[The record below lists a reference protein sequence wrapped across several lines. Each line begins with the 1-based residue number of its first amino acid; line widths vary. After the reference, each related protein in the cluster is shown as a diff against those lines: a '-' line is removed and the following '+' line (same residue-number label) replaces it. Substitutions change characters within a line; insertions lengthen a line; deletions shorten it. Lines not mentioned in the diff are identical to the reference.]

1 MATKQTISV
10 VILNGK
16 SNNTS
21 DDVQSVLENAASA
34 LQQASMQLSKGE
46 APVITIPVNA
56 SPNEHSVAPLVTGA
70 NLSNTAKRV
79 TDFDNKAPDKRTK
92 VDTEVR
98 KFDKNLMPLQ
108 QNSNASAIPFPPTMA
123 KPNQTSVKLLKSLL
137 VVDLKVELRKRDLSD
152 KGLKAV
158 LVNRMQEY
166 LEEKGHNIENY
177 DFNQS
182 LSSSDGLKK
191 TILNDQKISVIKG
204 CDSDGKDSTS
214 SSQMAKLIDL
224 PSTSK
229 TNMTETDSNVD
240 PCPICFETPLYPI
253 KLPCDH
259 TFCYLCAKGL
269 CESNLTG
276 GGGACAM
283 CRRPFP
289 RGIFNQSRHH
299 VTDKNS
305 KSQCWFYEGKS
316 GWWQFDE
323 RNNEA
328 IEEAFHSGVEK
339 FQLLLCGNLYAIDF
353 KNKIQYRVDGTG
365 RIRHIKRDCTSSTSN
380 VKGIAGLKRL

>member
-34 LQQASMQLSKGE
+34 LQQASMQFSKGK
-46 APVITIPVNA
+46 APANKIPVNA

-70 NLSNTAKRV
+70 NLSNTAKRA
-79 TDFDNKAPDKRTK
+79 TDFDDKAPDKRTK
-92 VDTEVR
+92 VDTEA
-98 KFDKNLMPLQ
+98 KKIYKNLMPLQ
-108 QNSNASAIPFPPTMA
+108 QNSNDSAIPFPPTMA

-182 LSSSDGLKK
+182 LSSFDGLKK
-191 TILNDQKISVIKG
+191 TIPNDQKIPVKI
-204 CDSDGKDSTS
+204 CDSDGKDPAS
-214 SSQMAKLIDL
+214 SSQMAKLIDV

-229 TNMTETDSNVD
+229 TNMAETNSNVD

-259 TFCYLCAKGL
+259 TFCYLCAKV
-269 CESNLTG
+269 NT
-276 GGGACAM
+276 
-283 CRRPFP
+283 RP
-289 RGIFNQSRHH
+289 
-299 VTDKNS
+299 
-305 KSQCWFYEGKS
+305 
-316 GWWQFDE
+316 
-323 RNNEA
+323 
-328 IEEAFHSGVEK
+328 
-339 FQLLLCGNLYAIDF
+339 
-353 KNKIQYRVDGTG
+353 
-365 RIRHIKRDCTSSTSN
+365 
-380 VKGIAGLKRL
+380 

>member
-1 MATKQTISV
+1 MLLACQCLDMATKQTISV

-16 SNNTS
+16 SNHTS

-34 LQQASMQLSKGE
+34 LQQASMQISKGE

-56 SPNEHSVAPLVTGA
+56 SPDEQSVAPLVTGA

-79 TDFDNKAPDKRTK
+79 NDFDNKAPDKRTK
-92 VDTEVR
+92 VDTGAR

-108 QNSNASAIPFPPTMA
+108 QNSNDSVIPFPPTMA
-123 KPNQTSVKLLKSLL
+123 KPNPTSVKLLKSLL

-191 TILNDQKISVIKG
+191 TILNDQKISVVKG
-204 CDSDGKDSTS
+204 CDSDGKDPTS
-214 SSQMAKLIDL
+214 SSQMAKLIDV
-224 PSTSK
+224 PSTS
-229 TNMTETDSNVD
+229 TNMAETDSNVD

-259 TFCYLCAKGL
+259 TFCYLCAKVNTR
-269 CESNLTG
+269 S
-276 GGGACAM
+276 
-283 CRRPFP
+283 
-289 RGIFNQSRHH
+289 
-299 VTDKNS
+299 
-305 KSQCWFYEGKS
+305 
-316 GWWQFDE
+316 
-323 RNNEA
+323 
-328 IEEAFHSGVEK
+328 
-339 FQLLLCGNLYAIDF
+339 
-353 KNKIQYRVDGTG
+353 
-365 RIRHIKRDCTSSTSN
+365 
-380 VKGIAGLKRL
+380 

>member
-1 MATKQTISV
+1 MLLACQCLDMATKQTISV

-16 SNNTS
+16 SNHTS

-34 LQQASMQLSKGE
+34 LQQASIQISKGE

-56 SPNEHSVAPLVTGA
+56 SPDEQSVAPLVTGA

-79 TDFDNKAPDKRTK
+79 NDFDNKAPDKRTK
-92 VDTEVR
+92 VDTEAR

-108 QNSNASAIPFPPTMA
+108 QNSNDSVIPFPPTMA
-123 KPNQTSVKLLKSLL
+123 KPNPTSVKLLKSLL

-191 TILNDQKISVIKG
+191 TNLNDQKISVVKG
-204 CDSDGKDSTS
+204 CDSDGKDPTS
-214 SSQMAKLIDL
+214 SSQMAKLIDV

-229 TNMTETDSNVD
+229 TNMAETDSNVD

-259 TFCYLCAKGL
+259 TFCYLCAKVNTR
-269 CESNLTG
+269 S
-276 GGGACAM
+276 
-283 CRRPFP
+283 
-289 RGIFNQSRHH
+289 
-299 VTDKNS
+299 
-305 KSQCWFYEGKS
+305 
-316 GWWQFDE
+316 
-323 RNNEA
+323 
-328 IEEAFHSGVEK
+328 
-339 FQLLLCGNLYAIDF
+339 
-353 KNKIQYRVDGTG
+353 
-365 RIRHIKRDCTSSTSN
+365 
-380 VKGIAGLKRL
+380 

>member
-46 APVITIPVNA
+46 APFITIPVNA

-137 VVDLKVELRKRDLSD
+137 VVDLKVELKKRDLSD

-259 TFCYLCAKGL
+259 TFCYLCAKVNTCL
-269 CESNLTG
+269 
-276 GGGACAM
+276 
-283 CRRPFP
+283 
-289 RGIFNQSRHH
+289 
-299 VTDKNS
+299 
-305 KSQCWFYEGKS
+305 
-316 GWWQFDE
+316 
-323 RNNEA
+323 
-328 IEEAFHSGVEK
+328 
-339 FQLLLCGNLYAIDF
+339 
-353 KNKIQYRVDGTG
+353 
-365 RIRHIKRDCTSSTSN
+365 
-380 VKGIAGLKRL
+380 

>member
-1 MATKQTISV
+1 MLLACQCLDMATKQTISV

-16 SNNTS
+16 SNHTS

-34 LQQASMQLSKGE
+34 LQQASMQISKGE

-56 SPNEHSVAPLVTGA
+56 SPDEQSVAPLVTGA

-79 TDFDNKAPDKRTK
+79 NDFDNKAPDKRTK
-92 VDTEVR
+92 VDTGAR

-108 QNSNASAIPFPPTMA
+108 QNSNDSAIPFPSTMA
-123 KPNQTSVKLLKSLL
+123 KPNPTSVKLLKSLL

-158 LVNRMQEY
+158 LVKRMQEY

-191 TILNDQKISVIKG
+191 TNLNDQKISVVKG
-204 CDSDGKDSTS
+204 CDSDGKDPTS
-214 SSQMAKLIDL
+214 SSQMAKLIDV

-229 TNMTETDSNVD
+229 TNMAETDSNVD

-259 TFCYLCAKGL
+259 TFCYLCAKVNTR
-269 CESNLTG
+269 S
-276 GGGACAM
+276 
-283 CRRPFP
+283 
-289 RGIFNQSRHH
+289 
-299 VTDKNS
+299 
-305 KSQCWFYEGKS
+305 
-316 GWWQFDE
+316 
-323 RNNEA
+323 
-328 IEEAFHSGVEK
+328 
-339 FQLLLCGNLYAIDF
+339 
-353 KNKIQYRVDGTG
+353 
-365 RIRHIKRDCTSSTSN
+365 
-380 VKGIAGLKRL
+380 

>member
-46 APVITIPVNA
+46 APVITIPINA

-204 CDSDGKDSTS
+204 CDSDGKDPTS
-214 SSQMAKLIDL
+214 SSQMAKLVDV

-229 TNMTETDSNVD
+229 TNMADTNSNVD
-240 PCPICFETPLYPI
+240 PCPICFETPLYPL

-259 TFCYLCAKGL
+259 TFCYLCAKVNTRL
-269 CESNLTG
+269 IT
-276 GGGACAM
+276 
-283 CRRPFP
+283 
-289 RGIFNQSRHH
+289 
-299 VTDKNS
+299 
-305 KSQCWFYEGKS
+305 
-316 GWWQFDE
+316 
-323 RNNEA
+323 RN
-328 IEEAFHSGVEK
+328 ISFLS
-339 FQLLLCGNLYAIDF
+339 
-353 KNKIQYRVDGTG
+353 
-365 RIRHIKRDCTSSTSN
+365 
-380 VKGIAGLKRL
+380 

>member
-1 MATKQTISV
+1 MLLACQCLDMATKQTISV

-16 SNNTS
+16 SNHTS

-34 LQQASMQLSKGE
+34 LQQASMQISKGE

-56 SPNEHSVAPLVTGA
+56 SPDEQSVAPLVTAA

-79 TDFDNKAPDKRTK
+79 NDFDNKAPDKRTK
-92 VDTEVR
+92 VDTGAR

-108 QNSNASAIPFPPTMA
+108 QNSNDSAIPFPPTMA
-123 KPNQTSVKLLKSLL
+123 KPNPTSVKLLKSLL

-191 TILNDQKISVIKG
+191 TILNDQKISVVKG
-204 CDSDGKDSTS
+204 CDSDGKDPTS
-214 SSQMAKLIDL
+214 SSQMAKLIDV

-229 TNMTETDSNVD
+229 TNMAETDSNVD

-259 TFCYLCAKGL
+259 TFCYLCAKVNTR
-269 CESNLTG
+269 S
-276 GGGACAM
+276 
-283 CRRPFP
+283 
-289 RGIFNQSRHH
+289 
-299 VTDKNS
+299 
-305 KSQCWFYEGKS
+305 
-316 GWWQFDE
+316 
-323 RNNEA
+323 
-328 IEEAFHSGVEK
+328 
-339 FQLLLCGNLYAIDF
+339 
-353 KNKIQYRVDGTG
+353 
-365 RIRHIKRDCTSSTSN
+365 
-380 VKGIAGLKRL
+380 

>member
-1 MATKQTISV
+1 MLLACQCLDMATKQTISV

-34 LQQASMQLSKGE
+34 LQQASIQISKGE

-56 SPNEHSVAPLVTGA
+56 SPDEQSVAPLVTAA

-79 TDFDNKAPDKRTK
+79 NDFDNKAPDKRTK
-92 VDTEVR
+92 VDTEAR

-108 QNSNASAIPFPPTMA
+108 QNSNDSVIPFPPTMA
-123 KPNQTSVKLLKSLL
+123 KPNPTSVKLLKSLL

-191 TILNDQKISVIKG
+191 TNLNDQKISVVKG
-204 CDSDGKDSTS
+204 CDSDGKDPTS
-214 SSQMAKLIDL
+214 SSQMAKLIDV

-229 TNMTETDSNVD
+229 TNMAETDSNVD

-259 TFCYLCAKGL
+259 TFCYLCAKVNTR
-269 CESNLTG
+269 S
-276 GGGACAM
+276 
-283 CRRPFP
+283 
-289 RGIFNQSRHH
+289 
-299 VTDKNS
+299 
-305 KSQCWFYEGKS
+305 
-316 GWWQFDE
+316 
-323 RNNEA
+323 
-328 IEEAFHSGVEK
+328 
-339 FQLLLCGNLYAIDF
+339 
-353 KNKIQYRVDGTG
+353 
-365 RIRHIKRDCTSSTSN
+365 
-380 VKGIAGLKRL
+380 

>member
-1 MATKQTISV
+1 
-10 VILNGK
+10 
-16 SNNTS
+16 
-21 DDVQSVLENAASA
+21 
-34 LQQASMQLSKGE
+34 MQLQLCSKPRCSFPKV
-46 APVITIPVNA
+46 PVIA
-56 SPNEHSVAPLVTGA
+56 SQNENSVAPLVTGA
-70 NLSNTAKRV
+70 NLSNTAKRA
-79 TDFDNKAPDKRTK
+79 TDFDDKAPDKRTK
-92 VDTEVR
+92 VDTEAPQNY
-98 KFDKNLMPLQ
+98 KTLQ
-108 QNSNASAIPFPPTMA
+108 QNSNESAIPLPPTMV
-123 KPNQTSVKLLKSLL
+123 KSDQTSVKLLKSLL

-166 LEEKGHNIENY
+166 IEEKGLNADNY
-177 DFNQS
+177 DFNQPPC
-182 LSSSDGLKK
+182 SSDGRKK
-191 TILNDQKISVIKG
+191 PDLNDQKIPVNNG
-204 CDSDGKDSTS
+204 CDANGKDPTS
-214 SSQMAKLIDL
+214 SSQMAKLVSQLVDV

-229 TNMTETDSNVD
+229 TNMADTNSNVD
-240 PCPICFETPLYPI
+240 PCPICFETPLYPL

-289 RGIFNQSRHH
+289 RDIFKQSRH
-299 VTDKNS
+299 VTDENS
-305 KSQCWFYEGKS
+305 KNQESCWFYEGKS

-365 RIRHIKRDCTSSTSN
+365 RVRYIKRDCTSSTSN

>member
-16 SNNTS
+16 SSNTS

-34 LQQASMQLSKGE
+34 LQQASMQFSKGK
-46 APVITIPVNA
+46 APVIKIPVNA

-92 VDTEVR
+92 VDTEA
-98 KFDKNLMPLQ
+98 KKNYK
-108 QNSNASAIPFPPTMA
+108 NSNDFAIPFPPTMA

-182 LSSSDGLKK
+182 LGSFDGLKK
-191 TILNDQKISVIKG
+191 TIPNGQKIPVIKG
-204 CDSDGKDSTS
+204 CDSDGKDPTS
-214 SSQMAKLIDL
+214 SSQMAKLIDV

-229 TNMTETDSNVD
+229 TSMAETNSNVD

-259 TFCYLCAKGL
+259 TFCYLCAKV
-269 CESNLTG
+269 NT
-276 GGGACAM
+276 
-283 CRRPFP
+283 RP
-289 RGIFNQSRHH
+289 
-299 VTDKNS
+299 
-305 KSQCWFYEGKS
+305 
-316 GWWQFDE
+316 
-323 RNNEA
+323 
-328 IEEAFHSGVEK
+328 
-339 FQLLLCGNLYAIDF
+339 
-353 KNKIQYRVDGTG
+353 
-365 RIRHIKRDCTSSTSN
+365 
-380 VKGIAGLKRL
+380 

>member
-204 CDSDGKDSTS
+204 CDSDGKDPTS
-214 SSQMAKLIDL
+214 SSQMAKLIDV

-259 TFCYLCAKGL
+259 TFCYLCAKV
-269 CESNLTG
+269 N
-276 GGGACAM
+276 AC
-283 CRRPFP
+283 
-289 RGIFNQSRHH
+289 S
-299 VTDKNS
+299 
-305 KSQCWFYEGKS
+305 
-316 GWWQFDE
+316 
-323 RNNEA
+323 
-328 IEEAFHSGVEK
+328 
-339 FQLLLCGNLYAIDF
+339 
-353 KNKIQYRVDGTG
+353 
-365 RIRHIKRDCTSSTSN
+365 
-380 VKGIAGLKRL
+380 